1 MLNRTVTRTAAIVQ
15 YGFETRT
22 SIGHTHLILNGDP
35 YRTHSLSCSYQSLN
49 LSPLHSLPINSGP
62 FMLKKNVIRVTPH
75 SDSSATDEKVNVIQF
90 LTPSDLVSLAGGG
103 GG

>member
-1 MLNRTVTRTAAIVQ
+1 
-15 YGFETRT
+15 
-22 SIGHTHLILNGDP
+22 
-35 YRTHSLSCSYQSLN
+35 
-49 LSPLHSLPINSGP
+49 
-62 FMLKKNVIRVTPH
+62 MLKKNVIRVTPH